1 MSLTGAYGSAMGSKI
16 ITLILM
22 KLNQSKSH
30 LGKKTILQKKIIA
43 RQGRTSNYE
52 NSLPNLTFSNKIL
65 GGMTTFSFFQKD
77 SLF

>member
-30 LGKKTILQKKIIA
+30 LGKKNSAKKIIA
-43 RQGRTSNYE
+43 RQGRISNYE

-65 GGMTTFSFFQKD
+65 GEMTTFSFFQKD

>member
-1 MSLTGAYGSAMGSKI
+1 
-16 ITLILM
+16 M
-22 KLNQSKSH
+22 KPTPSKSH
-30 LGKKTILQKKIIA
+30 LRTKKYSEKKIIA

-65 GGMTTFSFFQKD
+65 DEMTTFSFFQKD

>member
-30 LGKKTILQKKIIA
+30 LGKKNLQKKIIA

-52 NSLPNLTFSNKIL
+52 NSLPNITFNNKSL
-65 GGMTTFSFFQKD
+65 GEMTTFYFFQKD